1 MQNIQNIPVE
11 KLIPYKNNPRKN
23 DSAVDAVAESI
34 REFGFRV
41 PIVID
46 GNNTVIC
53 GHTRLKAALRLGMA
67 TVPCVMADD
76 LTPEQVKAFRLADNK
91 TNELASWD
99 KKLLDFELDS
109 ITDIDMTAFGFPEK
123 EDEVK
128 EEKPEIEF
136 TEELLEE
143 HNYLVLFCDNSVD
156 WLQVESFFDIKPVK
170 CLNSKPGFER
180 RGVGRVINATE
191 FFKKLLSKGE

>member
-1 MQNIQNIPVE
+1 
-11 KLIPYKNNPRKN
+11 
-23 DSAVDAVAESI
+23 
-34 REFGFRV
+34 
-41 PIVID
+41 
-46 GNNTVIC
+46 
-53 GHTRLKAALRLGMA
+53 
-67 TVPCVMADD
+67 
-76 LTPEQVKAFRLADNK
+76 
-91 TNELASWD
+91 
-99 KKLLDFELDS
+99 
-109 ITDIDMTAFGFPEK
+109 MTAFGFPEK